1 MTGVSATAF
10 HRAVMAWKTLVAV
23 GLLSLAPGCH
33 HSSSG
38 DGAEGGAASASASAA
53 EAARTPVPA
62 PSGSGDSPD
71 DDSTEC
77 EGEVCKVT
85 EIDDKTKSDIEAVTG
100 YRFKRIRF
108 ADSTTNEQL
117 KTITQLPWVTKL
129 DLDGC
134 NDLSDLSPL
143 AELHAL
149 KDVSL
154 EGDDQVVDLTPLAGL
169 GDIERLIIAKTGVT
183 SLAALKGMPKL
194 ARLDASGTKVTELGP
209 MAAATKLIH
218 LSLTDVQ
225 AKDWWSLQKLTAVTQ
240 LDLSRSNIG
249 SAMFLSG
256 MKEMKKLTLQKC
268 GSLKDITGLRFMTQ
282 MDTLRLDDTPITSVQ
297 ALSTMLDLQVV
308 SLAGTKIGTVAPLAN
323 LSDLRSID
331 LQRTAVTD
339 FDPLS
344 ASAHSLHYLGLP
356 KGTTSEQYDALKDE
370 NPKLHP
376 DIAKKR

>member
-1 MTGVSATAF
+1 MP
-10 HRAVMAWKTLVAV
+10 WKTLAVV
-23 GLLSLAPGCH
+23 GLLGLAPGCH

-38 DGAEGGAASASASAA
+38 DSGDGAAASASASAA
-53 EAARTPVPA
+53 EAASAPPTA
-62 PSGSGDSPD
+62 PSGSADSD
-71 DDSTEC
+71 DESAAC

-85 EIDDKTKSDIEAVTG
+85 EIDDATKADIEAEPG

-117 KTITQLPWVTKL
+117 KTITMLPWVTKL

-134 NDLSDLSPL
+134 KEISDLSPL
-143 AELHAL
+143 AELKGL
-149 KDVSL
+149 KDLSL
-154 EGDDQVVDLTPLAGL
+154 EGDDQIVDLAPLAGL
-169 GDIERLIIAKTGVT
+169 ADMERLIIPKTGVT

-194 ARLDASGTKVTELGP
+194 ARLDASGTKITELGP
-209 MAAATKLIH
+209 IAGATKLIH

-225 AKDWWSLQKLTAVTQ
+225 AKDWWALQKLTAVTQ

-256 MKEMKKLTLQKC
+256 MKDMKKLTLQKC
-268 GSLKDITGLRFMTQ
+268 ASLKDITGLRFMTT
-282 MDTLRLDDTPITSVQ
+282 METLRLDDTPITSVQ

-308 SLAGTKIGTVAPLAN
+308 SLAGTKIGTIAPLAA

-344 ASAHSLHYLGLP
+344 ASAKTLHYLGLP
-356 KGTTSEQYDALKDE
+356 KGTESEQYDALKDE

>member
-1 MTGVSATAF
+1 LTGVPPTAF
-10 HRAVMAWKTLVAV
+10 HRAVMAWKTLVV
-23 GLLSLAPGCH
+23 VSLLALAPGCH
-33 HSSSG
+33 HPSSG
-38 DGAEGGAASASASAA
+38 DAGDGAAASASAA
-53 EAARTPVPA
+53 EAASTPVPA
-62 PSGSGDSPD
+62 TSGSAGAD
-71 DDSTEC
+71 DDESTEC

-85 EIDDKTKSDIEAVTG
+85 EIDDKTKSDLEAEPG

-117 KTITQLPWVTKL
+117 KTITQIPWVTKL

-134 NDLSDLSPL
+134 KEISDLSPL

-169 GDIERLIIAKTGVT
+169 ADLERLILAKTSVT
-183 SLAALKGMPKL
+183 SLAAIKGMPKL

-209 MAAATKLIH
+209 ISAATKLIH

-225 AKDWWSLQKLTAVTQ
+225 AKDWWALQKLAAVTQ
-240 LDLSRSNIG
+240 LDLSRSNIA

-256 MKEMKKLTLQKC
+256 MKEMKKLTLQHC
-268 GSLKDITGLRFMTQ
+268 AQLKDITGLRFMTQ
-282 MDTLRLDDTPITSVQ
+282 METLRLDDTPITSVQ
-297 ALSTMLDLQVV
+297 ALATMLDLQVV
-308 SLAGTKIGTVAPLAN
+308 SLAGTKIGTIAPLSS

-344 ASAHSLHYLGLP
+344 ASAKSLHYLGLP

-370 NPKLHP
+370 NPKIHP